1 MVERRGDRVLA
12 ALMSLDEA
20 LAAEG
25 GGHAAVT
32 LPEDLGR
39 AERLAGLDRPIGR
52 DFAAGT
58 VAVKSGFRWGKLLVL
73 WASPAG
79 GKPPARQPS

>member
-1 MVERRGDRVLA
+1 MRPTDPERRRAGPR
-12 ALMSLDEA
+12 
-20 LAAEG
+20 
-25 GGHAAVT
+25 AVGT
-32 LPEDLGR
+32 PPSRCPKTWG
-39 AERLAGLDRPIGR
+39 APNASPASTGR